1 MVPDV
6 NEAIEY
12 YVNNLGFKFSMGVDG
27 HENVKMGDINDVELT
42 WAIIKKNDV
51 EIMLQHQHSLINDV
65 PEFKNRTVGG
75 TFTLYIKMADTQ
87 SFYEQI
93 KDKVEVV
100 KHLHKTFYNTYEFS
114 IRDLNG
120 YILYFAQDQE
130 DT

>member
-6 NEAIEY
+6 NEAIKY
-12 YVNNLGFKFSMGVDG
+12 YVGNLGFKFAMGVDG

-42 WAIIKKNDV
+42 WATIKKNDV

-75 TFTLYIKMADTQ
+75 TFTLYITMDDTKN
-87 SFYEQI
+87 FYENI
-93 KDKVEVV
+93 KDKVEIV
-100 KHLHKTFYNTYEFS
+100 KPLHETFYNTYEFS

-130 DT
+130 DA